1 LESVP
6 DYPWGLRIS
15 LSEREL
21 AKLGLPADCAVGDQI
36 SFDCCARV
44 CSVSLNDS
52 ESGASAR
59 VELQITEMAVDE
71 DDSEEAM
78 ADPQD
83 RGAPKAYTVLG
94 KSFHDGRLYRG
105 GEVIMLYDD
114 EVGSAP
120 RRDRAEKPEVPQA
133 QPVPVPVRPSA
144 SGCAR

>member
-1 LESVP
+1 MAEWIRPDPEAGDGKRARPSRRAVLYAATRARLASASLEPALVSMQVTAADRAEAETAPALESLP

-71 DDSEEAM
+71 DMSEE
-78 ADPQD
+78 
-83 RGAPKAYTVLG
+83 G
-94 KSFHDGRLYRG
+94 DG
-105 GEVIMLYDD
+105 
-114 EVGSAP
+114 
-120 RRDRAEKPEVPQA
+120 
-133 QPVPVPVRPSA
+133 
-144 SGCAR
+144 